1 MRQKREAT
9 SDAHAVEATLWG
21 HANGYKTASIDPK
34 VVWTAE
40 SKAGRGWAMVI
51 IAMTFSP
58 GGGARYSACDIAWR
72 TAVESKKGA
81 VASGTGSSCCRPL
94 SRLRRCLNPFHHSVS
109 LLRSSNRTC
118 GFPASGSPTGFTS
131 RLTQAPAPANGRDP
145 LSAATRTAR
154 DNGVN
159 YARSTRGG
167 RGSNGQRAKA
177 GTTSGH

>member
-58 GGGARYSACDIAWR
+58 GGGPRYSACDIAWR
-72 TAVESKKGA
+72 TAVESKKGE
-81 VASGTGSSCCRPL
+81 VASGTGRRCCRLHSQLCLVL
-94 SRLRRCLNPFHHSVS
+94 SCVLHSY
-109 LLRSSNRTC
+109 
-118 GFPASGSPTGFTS
+118 F
-131 RLTQAPAPANGRDP
+131 
-145 LSAATRTAR
+145 
-154 DNGVN
+154 
-159 YARSTRGG
+159 
-167 RGSNGQRAKA
+167 
-177 GTTSGH
+177 